1 MVKTLSLLTISFSIL
16 SACSHAP
23 QKVNATFSSPS
34 AMASSKSNSK
44 TSKGMTSIAPNI
56 YVDADMPTGQR
67 KQLLQIVKY
76 STFEIK
82 KFFGGMKSSPNI
94 YACSTKK
101 CFKKFGGISA
111 EAKTINDDTVLLS
124 YKGLNKTTVTHELA
138 HAELN
143 KRLGKS
149 HWNKTPM
156 WFDEGL
162 AAYICKNPKYAK
174 TVPSMPLSKLTSHNQ
189 WVNAVHDKKP
199 VYNVARQA
207 FEGWYKGVGT
217 EGLKDLIARLKKG
230 ENLSFDKEIN
240 SVNQYSKL

>member
-1 MVKTLSLLTISFSIL
+1 MIKILSLLTISLSFL

-23 QKVNATFSSPS
+23 LKV
-34 AMASSKSNSK
+34 SSKNTVPNSKSSWK
-44 TSKGMTSIAPNI
+44 TSKGMTRIAPNI
-56 YVDADMPTGQR
+56 YVNSEMSVTQR
-67 KQLLQIVKY
+67 KELIQTVKQ
-76 STFEIK
+76 SKIEIK
-82 KFFGGMKSSPNI
+82 QFFGGMKSTPNI
-94 YACSTKK
+94 YACSSKK
-101 CFKKFGGISA
+101 CFKKFGGVSA

-162 AAYICKNPKYAK
+162 AAYVCKDPKYAK
-174 TVPSMPLSKLTSHNQ
+174 PVPSIPLSKLSSHNQ
-189 WVNAVHDKKP
+189 WLDAVRDKKP

-207 FEGWYKGVGT
+207 IEGWYKGVGT
-217 EGLKDLIARLKKG
+217 QGLKDIINRLKKG
-230 ENLSFDKEIN
+230 EDLSFDKMIN
-240 SVNQYSKL
+240 SVHQYTKQ